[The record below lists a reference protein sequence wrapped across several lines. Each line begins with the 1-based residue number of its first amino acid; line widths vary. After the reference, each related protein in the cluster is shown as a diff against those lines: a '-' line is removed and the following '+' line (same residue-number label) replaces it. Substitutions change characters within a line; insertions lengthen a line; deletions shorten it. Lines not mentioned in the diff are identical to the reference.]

1 MKSRSWKK
9 KSKKQK
15 QNTMAEKLLILGL
28 GNLVLKDEGVGIHAI
43 QELEKEDLPEHV
55 DLLDGGTGGISLIG
69 TLQEY
74 KRVIMIDATLDNNPS
89 GTIKVI
95 KPKYST
101 DYPTLLSAHEIGLR
115 DMIESMMIQELIPE
129 IDLITVTVK
138 DFQTIGMDLSPEVS
152 KALPHVIHQ
161 VKQLI

>member
-1 MKSRSWKK
+1 
-9 KSKKQK
+9 
-15 QNTMAEKLLILGL
+15 MAEKLLILGL

-115 DMIESMMIQELIPE
+115 D
-129 IDLITVTVK
+129 
-138 DFQTIGMDLSPEVS
+138 
-152 KALPHVIHQ
+152 
-161 VKQLI
+161 